1 MEKPDYYEVLEV
13 PRTATPEQIRKAF
26 RRLAL
31 KYHPDRNKDPD
42 AEEKFKL
49 INEAYQVL
57 SDPEKRSLYDRF
69 GHAGVDPSA
78 AAKQGGSGVGINFED
93 IFDIF
98 GGSIFDTIFGGTRAR
113 QRTRRPR
120 PRRGED
126 VHMDLRISFEEAVF
140 GTDKKIKV
148 PYRQR
153 CEYCNG
159 TGAKNSDSI
168 QACQTCQGSGVVRTV
183 RTQGFAQ
190 IISESTCPQC
200 GGKGYRISAI
210 CNECKGSGYVTKRQ
224 IIDVKIPA
232 GVESGN
238 ILHIPE
244 RGKPG
249 ELGGPPGDL
258 YLHIS
263 VEPHPKF
270 QRDGLDILAEEK
282 IDVVT
287 AILGGEIK
295 VKTIWGEEKVKI
307 DPGTQPGTVITLK
320 KKGIKAKNH
329 GRTRQGN
336 HYVRVIV
343 EIPRKLNRKQKQLL
357 EELRATF
364 QSR

>member
-26 RRLAL
+26 RKLAL

-78 AAKQGGSGVGINFED
+78 AAKQGGTGVGINFED
-93 IFDIF
+93 IFDFF
-98 GGSIFDTIFGGTRAR
+98 GGSIFDTIFGGGRSQQRA
-113 QRTRRPR
+113 RRPR

-126 VHMDLRISFEEAVF
+126 VHMDLRLTFEEAVF

-153 CEYCNG
+153 CDHCNG
-159 TGAKNSDSI
+159 TGAKDPDSI
-168 QACQTCQGSGVVRTV
+168 KPCQTCRGSGVVRTV

-200 GGKGYRISAI
+200 NGKGYSISSPCSE
-210 CNECKGSGYVTKRQ
+210 CNGSSYVTKRQ

-232 GVESGN
+232 GIETGN

-258 YLHIS
+258 YLHIG
-263 VEPHPKF
+263 VESHPKF
-270 QRDGLDILAEEK
+270 QRDGLDILTEEK

-295 VKTIWGEEKVKI
+295 VKTIWGEERVKI
-307 DPGTQPGTVITLK
+307 AAGTQPGTVITLK
-320 KKGIKAKNH
+320 KKGIKVKEH
-329 GRTRQGN
+329 GRSRQGN
-336 HYVRVIV
+336 HYVRIVV
-343 EIPRKLNRKQKQLL
+343 EIPKKLNKKQKQLL
-357 EELRATF
+357 EELRTTF
-364 QSR
+364 RS